1 MLVSGSCG
9 AQAMDQRIIALES
22 TTFSGRRLNRRQIAD
37 VQETVALFPHDSR
50 NELAKTICEHLGWK
64 TAKGAYKVGACL
76 GMLET
81 LESHGILTLP
91 AKRQDHVRDMK
102 AADMPAW
109 TSASDPQ
116 PEIAAALAALR
127 PLGVEPVTDAA
138 ARELWNA
145 FVDRHHYLGYRRPFG
160 AHVRYFIT
168 DGQGRRLGCLLFEA
182 ATKTL
187 PCRDRWIGWSA
198 RTRDRRR
205 HLLVVNSRFLVF
217 PWVRSKNLASA
228 ALALATR
235 RLADDWERLHAVRP
249 VLCETFVDET
259 RFRASCYRAA
269 NWRRIGETA
278 RRGKARK
285 GVYVRALG
293 ENARASLRGQRD
305 AGKKPPTRSERGR
318 CAASQ
323 RRFSQRFETLVAA
336 ATAVAAREDARWQQR
351 RRVFDSLLIML
362 FVFRL
367 VAAPRGQGY
376 RTTLCELWEQCQ
388 AAGVALPQEEPPAA
402 STACE
407 ARDKLDEAA
416 FKRLHREILAGA
428 PEGRPWKGHRILA
441 VDGSKITLPRDL
453 ASHGYR
459 VNGGAHYPQ
468 GMVSVLYRLGDRIPV
483 DVDLFR
489 HENERQA
496 ALSHLDH
503 AGDGAVIVY
512 DRGSFSFAMA
522 LAHRE
527 RGLDFVFRIQANA
540 SPAFDAFI
548 ASGESE
554 LTVTLD
560 APKDSAR
567 LRRRSLPIRLVSYTA
582 GDTTY
587 CLATSLLDSRR
598 YTIQALSDLYH
609 ARWDIEEIYKTGKA
623 VIAGFHAR
631 SERGVRQELY
641 AAFTLVAL
649 ARLFA
654 NRCDDD
660 ISDGD
665 DLPAMRA
672 NFKNGLRLVGQE
684 IEALFLKQA
693 DTVRQ
698 SVTRIMTG
706 LSRCI
711 QRQRP
716 GRSHPRR
723 SMQPRSKWLKRAAA

>member
-1 MLVSGSCG
+1 
-9 AQAMDQRIIALES
+9 MDRRIIALAS

-37 VQETVALFPHDSR
+37 IQATVALLRNDSR

-91 AKRQDHVRDMK
+91 AKRQGKVRDMRPV
-102 AADMPAW
+102 AMPAW

-116 PEIAAALAALR
+116 PEIAAPLAALR
-127 PLGVEPVTDAA
+127 PLGVEPVADAA
-138 ARELWNA
+138 GRELWNA

-160 AHVRYFIT
+160 AHVRYFVT
-168 DGQGRRLGCLLFEA
+168 DGRGRRLGCLLFEA

-187 PCRDRWIGWSA
+187 PCRDRWIGWAS

-205 HLLVVNSRFLVF
+205 HLMVVNSRFLVL

-228 ALALATR
+228 VLAMATR
-235 RLADDWERLHAVRP
+235 RLADDWERLHGWRP

-269 NWRRIGETA
+269 NWQRIGETA
-278 RRGKARK
+278 RKGKARK

-293 ENARASLRGQRD
+293 PNARAILRGEGD
-305 AGKKPPTRSERGR
+305 AGRKPPTRSGRGR
-318 CAASQ
+318 AAASD
-323 RRFSQRFETLVAA
+323 RRFSKRFEALVEA

-362 FVFRL
+362 FVYRL
-367 VAAPRGQGY
+367 VVAPRGQGY
-376 RTTLCELWEQCQ
+376 RATLCELWEQCQ
-388 AAGVALPQEEPPAA
+388 AAGVALPQDEPPAA
-402 STACE
+402 STACA
-407 ARDKLDEAA
+407 AREKLDAAA
-416 FKRLHREILAGA
+416 FKRLHRELLAGA
-428 PEGRPWKGHRILA
+428 PQGRLWQGHRILA
-441 VDGSKITLPRDL
+441 VDGSKISLPREL
-453 ASHGYR
+453 ASYGYR
-459 VNGGAHYPQ
+459 VNPGAHYPQ
-468 GMVSVLYRLGDRIPV
+468 GMVSVLYRLNDRIPV
-483 DVDLFR
+483 DFDLFR
-489 HENERQA
+489 HANERRA
-496 ALSHLDH
+496 ALTHLDH
-503 AGDGAVIVY
+503 AGEGDVIVH
-512 DRGSFSFAMA
+512 DRGYFSFEMA

-554 LTVTLD
+554 LAVTLD
-560 APKDSAR
+560 APKDVAR
-567 LRRRSLPIRLVSYTA
+567 LRGRTCRIRLVSYTA

-587 CLATSLLDSRR
+587 CLATSMLDSKR
-598 YTIQALSDLYH
+598 YTVQALSDLYH
-609 ARWDIEEIYKTGKA
+609 ARWDIEEMYKTGKA
-623 VIAGFHAR
+623 VIEHFHAR

-654 NRCDDD
+654 NRCDHD

-672 NFKNGLRLVGQE
+672 NFRNGLRLVGRE

-698 SVTRIMTG
+698 SVARIMTG

-716 GRSHPRR
+716 ARCYPRR